1 MKSKNKA
8 KSRNS
13 AREWAKNNSG
23 SKNSGCHNE
32 NNAR

>member
-1 MKSKNKA
+1 MKSKNNA

-13 AREWAKNNSG
+13 ARESTKNNSRC
-23 SKNSGCHNE
+23 KNSGCHNE

>member
-1 MKSKNKA
+1 MKSKNNA

-13 AREWAKNNSG
+13 ARESAKNNSR